1 MIEQAGVLAYRILA
15 VAKIDPSE
23 IGYNE
28 YIENDDA
35 AIVSILNQVYI
46 VAGMVAVITI
56 VIAGLVY
63 AYRVA
68 TWWGA
73 AGVTLAVLYMLKG
86 YTSLLTI
93 AIGLIVIG
101 AVVYVIIKSDKKHT
115 PPPIS

>member
-56 VIAGLVY
+56 VIAGL
-63 AYRVA
+63 AYVA
-68 TWWGA
+68 SRGNAERTKQARNAIMGA
-73 AGVTLAVLYMLKG
+73 LVGIVIIISAFAVTQFVIWGVTQ
-86 YTSLLTI
+86 
-93 AIGLIVIG
+93 
-101 AVVYVIIKSDKKHT
+101 
-115 PPPIS
+115 